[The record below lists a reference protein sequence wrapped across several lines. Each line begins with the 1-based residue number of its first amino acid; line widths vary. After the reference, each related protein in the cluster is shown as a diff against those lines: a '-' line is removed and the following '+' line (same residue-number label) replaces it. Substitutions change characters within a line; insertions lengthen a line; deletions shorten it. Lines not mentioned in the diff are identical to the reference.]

1 MFSTLNIAVAPSTAG
16 DRACDLCRQKK
27 VRCDMGNPCKSCTSR
42 NLVCT
47 FDTILKKRDPPSGR
61 SAKTQRRQ
69 SKTSPGENVLQ
80 LGEDTTSM
88 PNTHAATLGVPP
100 TASYSVTSHRMST
113 ASSDGLVVAATDPL
127 PSLAVSPSTTSYLQ
141 SPDDNAA
148 TNPVPSLVFIHEDP
162 SLYVNGELDAT
173 QCTPPSLPIGSPSSN
188 DSSNLVT
195 VKRER
200 DLSPVAEAID
210 VWPRKIG
217 QDSLLPWLDVYFQE
231 LHPTVPV
238 LSRTIIY
245 QEMHLQ
251 THHHDPQF
259 GAMLLALCAFAM
271 TQPVQSHEEVS
282 TPSRSIQARMFLEE
296 SLKMRM
302 TVDFGE
308 IPNIYMVLT
317 SFFIFAFPF
326 GSGQHRAANH
336 RLREAVD
343 LALSMDMD
351 KPQAYDSLDPETR
364 DQWLRTY
371 LVLSVTERTFALQ
384 KRYTIRP
391 RGSPTANACF
401 IRAFGSF
408 TSYSAHRDK
417 TDSMGMISLLY
428 LMEAYNAI
436 DESVVGCW
444 AGYCKYSYGHC
455 EDFDRRLALRMFRA
469 QERARED
476 WLAGSISSEP
486 STPLPSVHQLLESQQ
501 VDIVVTHF
509 WLLNKI
515 WELCMSHGL
524 LRDDSEHRE
533 LRLDFAY
540 HVAYKFGTS
549 CHAMNLHAL
558 EFHGVGIVEK
568 IVDITMGLIKALNS
582 STQLSLEFSLT
593 DYDPLTDKTTVP
605 GPSVR
610 LVLGNLHQI
619 VQNLRGGSHDYVS
632 RLTMALEAV
641 PGYSGA
647 AEPHH
652 SVA

>member
-47 FDTILKKRDPPSGR
+47 FDTILKKRGPPSGR

-80 LGEDTTSM
+80 LGEDTRSM
-88 PNTHAATLGVPP
+88 PNTHAAT
-100 TASYSVTSHRMST
+100 R
-113 ASSDGLVVAATDPL
+113 
-127 PSLAVSPSTTSYLQ
+127 
-141 SPDDNAA
+141 
-148 TNPVPSLVFIHEDP
+148 
-162 SLYVNGELDAT
+162 
-173 QCTPPSLPIGSPSSN
+173 
-188 DSSNLVT
+188 
-195 VKRER
+195 
-200 DLSPVAEAID
+200 
-210 VWPRKIG
+210 
-217 QDSLLPWLDVYFQE
+217 
-231 LHPTVPV
+231 
-238 LSRTIIY
+238 
-245 QEMHLQ
+245 
-251 THHHDPQF
+251 F

-317 SFFIFAFPF
+317 SFFIFAFLF

-336 RLREAVD
+336 RLREADD

-371 LVLSVTERTFALQ
+371 LFCHFYPSPTAVSWVIWSVEMHNISDIAQVVRREALTVTFSTGATSETITIVQLYSYTTFALQ
-384 KRYTIRP
+384 KRYTIKS

-515 WELCMSHGL
+515 WGLCMSHGL

>member
-1 MFSTLNIAVAPSTAG
+1 
-16 DRACDLCRQKK
+16 
-27 VRCDMGNPCKSCTSR
+27 
-42 NLVCT
+42 
-47 FDTILKKRDPPSGR
+47 
-61 SAKTQRRQ
+61 
-69 SKTSPGENVLQ
+69 
-80 LGEDTTSM
+80 M

-173 QCTPPSLPIGSPSSN
+173 ECTPPSLPIGSPSSN

-210 VWPRKIG
+210 
-217 QDSLLPWLDVYFQE
+217 
-231 LHPTVPV
+231 
-238 LSRTIIY
+238 
-245 QEMHLQ
+245 
-251 THHHDPQF
+251 F

-282 TPSRSIQARMFLEE
+282 TPSRSVQARMFLEE

-317 SFFIFAFPF
+317 SLFIFAFLF

-351 KPQAYDSLDPETR
+351 KPQAYDRLDPETR

-371 LVLSVTERTFALQ
+371 LHMGRFYQQFTDSLHRTFALQ
-384 KRYTIRP
+384 KRYTIKS

-568 IVDITMGLIKALNS
+568 IVDITMGLIKAVNS
-582 STQLSLEFSLT
+582 STQLSLESSLT

-619 VQNLRGGSHDYVS
+619 VQVLRGGSHDYVS
-632 RLTMALEAV
+632 RLTMALEAA

>member
-16 DRACDLCRQKK
+16 ERACDLCRQKK

-47 FDTILKKRDPPSGR
+47 FDTILKKRGPI
-61 SAKTQRRQ
+61 
-69 SKTSPGENVLQ
+69 
-80 LGEDTTSM
+80 
-88 PNTHAATLGVPP
+88 
-100 TASYSVTSHRMST
+100 
-113 ASSDGLVVAATDPL
+113 
-127 PSLAVSPSTTSYLQ
+127 SPSTTSYLQ

-162 SLYVNGELDAT
+162 SLYVNGELDAIE
-173 QCTPPSLPIGSPSSN
+173 CTPPSLPIGSPSSN

-238 LSRTIIY
+238 LSRTMIH

-282 TPSRSIQARMFLEE
+282 TPSRSVQARMLLEE
-296 SLKMRM
+296 SLNMRM

-308 IPNIYMVLT
+308 SPTVYMVLT
-317 SFFIFAFPF
+317 SFFIFAFLF

-371 LVLSVTERTFALQ
+371 LHMGRFYQQFTDSLHRTFALQ
-384 KRYTIRP
+384 KRYTIKS

-515 WELCMSHGL
+515 WELRMSHGL

-582 STQLSLEFSLT
+582 STQLSLESSLT

-641 PGYSGA
+641 PGYNGA

>member
-47 FDTILKKRDPPSGR
+47 FDTILKKRGPPSGR

-100 TASYSVTSHRMST
+100 TASYSVISHRMST

-173 QCTPPSLPIGSPSSN
+173 ECTPPSLPIGSPSSN

-231 LHPTVPV
+231 LHPT
-238 LSRTIIY
+238 
-245 QEMHLQ
+245 
-251 THHHDPQF
+251 F

-282 TPSRSIQARMFLEE
+282 TPSRSVQARMFLEE

-317 SFFIFAFPF
+317 SFFIFAFLF

-364 DQWLRTY
+364 DQWLRIY

-384 KRYTIRP
+384 KRYTIKS

-540 HVAYKFGTS
+540 HVACKFGTS
-549 CHAMNLHAL
+549 CHGMNLHAL

-568 IVDITMGLIKALNS
+568 IVDITMGLIKAVNS
-582 STQLSLEFSLT
+582 STQLSLESSLT

>member
-1 MFSTLNIAVAPSTAG
+1 
-16 DRACDLCRQKK
+16 
-27 VRCDMGNPCKSCTSR
+27 
-42 NLVCT
+42 
-47 FDTILKKRDPPSGR
+47 
-61 SAKTQRRQ
+61 
-69 SKTSPGENVLQ
+69 
-80 LGEDTTSM
+80 
-88 PNTHAATLGVPP
+88 
-100 TASYSVTSHRMST
+100 
-113 ASSDGLVVAATDPL
+113 
-127 PSLAVSPSTTSYLQ
+127 
-141 SPDDNAA
+141 
-148 TNPVPSLVFIHEDP
+148 
-162 SLYVNGELDAT
+162 
-173 QCTPPSLPIGSPSSN
+173 
-188 DSSNLVT
+188 
-195 VKRER
+195 
-200 DLSPVAEAID
+200 
-210 VWPRKIG
+210 
-217 QDSLLPWLDVYFQE
+217 
-231 LHPTVPV
+231 
-238 LSRTIIY
+238 
-245 QEMHLQ
+245 
-251 THHHDPQF
+251 
-259 GAMLLALCAFAM
+259 
-271 TQPVQSHEEVS
+271 
-282 TPSRSIQARMFLEE
+282 
-296 SLKMRM
+296 
-302 TVDFGE
+302 
-308 IPNIYMVLT
+308 
-317 SFFIFAFPF
+317 
-326 GSGQHRAANH
+326 
-336 RLREAVD
+336 
-343 LALSMDMD
+343 MD

-364 DQWLRTY
+364 DQWLRAY
-371 LVLSVTERTFALQ
+371 LFCHFYPSPTAVPWVIWSVEMHNISDIAQVVRREALTITFSTEATSETVTIVQLYSYTHDRYQHMGRFYQQFTDSLHRTFALQ
-384 KRYTIRP
+384 ERYTIKS
-391 RGSPTANACF
+391 RGSHTANACF

-444 AGYCKYSYGHC
+444 AGYCKYSSGHC

-568 IVDITMGLIKALNS
+568 IVDITMGLIKAVNS
-582 STQLSLEFSLT
+582 STQLSLESSLT
-593 DYDPLTDKTTVP
+593 DYDPLTDKTTVS

-610 LVLGNLHQI
+610 LVLGNRYQI

>member
-1 MFSTLNIAVAPSTAG
+1 M
-16 DRACDLCRQKK
+16 
-27 VRCDMGNPCKSCTSR
+27 
-42 NLVCT
+42 
-47 FDTILKKRDPPSGR
+47 LKKRGPPSGR

-69 SKTSPGENVLQ
+69 SKTSPGEDVLQ

-100 TASYSVTSHRMST
+100 TASYSVTSQRMST

-173 QCTPPSLPIGSPSSN
+173 ECTPPSLPIGSPSSN

-238 LSRTIIY
+238 LSRPMIY

-282 TPSRSIQARMFLEE
+282 TPSRSIQARLFLEE

-317 SFFIFAFPF
+317 SFFIFAFLF

-371 LVLSVTERTFALQ
+371 LHMGRFYQQFTDSLHRTFALQ
-384 KRYTIRP
+384 KRYTIES

-417 TDSMGMISLLY
+417 TNSMGMISLLY

-515 WELCMSHGL
+515 WELRMSHGL

-582 STQLSLEFSLT
+582 STQLSLDSSLT

>member
-1 MFSTLNIAVAPSTAG
+1 
-16 DRACDLCRQKK
+16 
-27 VRCDMGNPCKSCTSR
+27 
-42 NLVCT
+42 
-47 FDTILKKRDPPSGR
+47 
-61 SAKTQRRQ
+61 
-69 SKTSPGENVLQ
+69 
-80 LGEDTTSM
+80 
-88 PNTHAATLGVPP
+88 
-100 TASYSVTSHRMST
+100 
-113 ASSDGLVVAATDPL
+113 
-127 PSLAVSPSTTSYLQ
+127 
-141 SPDDNAA
+141 
-148 TNPVPSLVFIHEDP
+148 
-162 SLYVNGELDAT
+162 
-173 QCTPPSLPIGSPSSN
+173 
-188 DSSNLVT
+188 
-195 VKRER
+195 
-200 DLSPVAEAID
+200 
-210 VWPRKIG
+210 
-217 QDSLLPWLDVYFQE
+217 
-231 LHPTVPV
+231 
-238 LSRTIIY
+238 
-245 QEMHLQ
+245 
-251 THHHDPQF
+251 
-259 GAMLLALCAFAM
+259 
-271 TQPVQSHEEVS
+271 
-282 TPSRSIQARMFLEE
+282 
-296 SLKMRM
+296 MRM

-317 SFFIFAFPF
+317 SFFIFAFLF

-351 KPQAYDSLDPETR
+351 KPRAYDSLDPETR

-371 LVLSVTERTFALQ
+371 LVLSVTERTFAHQ
-384 KRYTIRP
+384 KRYTIKS

-444 AGYCKYSYGHC
+444 AGYCKYSHGHC

-558 EFHGVGIVEK
+558 EFHGFGIVEK
-568 IVDITMGLIKALNS
+568 IVDITMGLIKAVNS
-582 STQLSLEFSLT
+582 STQLSLESSLT